1 MPTCRHFAPQNC
13 LLWQRPL
20 TEIHQILATAIFFID
35 GVKATIR
42 VAIRAPVIV
51 E

>member
-1 MPTCRHFAPQNC
+1 MPTCRRLAPQNW
-13 LLWQRPL
+13 LPWQRPL
-20 TEIHQILATAIFFID
+20 TEVHQILSRGNLIVD

-42 VAIRAPVIV
+42 VAIRLPVV